1 MEGFGRRR
9 GSLGWVVI
17 LGRDASPEQDQCD
30 YHSHD
35 HGEHDPIVI
44 ASAAHDRART
54 LIKASVSL
62 EL

>member
-9 GSLGWVVI
+9 WALGWVVI

-30 YHSHD
+30 HHSHD

-44 ASAAHDRART
+44 AAHDRART
-54 LIKASVSL
+54 LIKASASL
-62 EL
+62 AL